1 MQNIPP
7 FLFPGIAMKVILV
20 GVGLTGLAAW
30 FIRLSAFIRCR
41 RHYLREVA
49 IAAANLIEVT
59 GRGVG

>member
-1 MQNIPP
+1 
-7 FLFPGIAMKVILV
+7 MKVILV